1 MLAVFQRIDRENK
14 LTVASALWIHWWNAI
29 VVLRPAFSRQRTFL
43 WFIVCVAG
51 MSVRSDNLGV
61 SSIVRALGL
70 DERFY
75 DNLLDCY
82 HSTGIKLSRLSALW
96 TRTVLSLF
104 GEKIARVNGRPV
116 LLADGKKNAKE
127 GKKMPGVKSLHQDSE
142 SNTKPSFIMGHSTQ
156 AVAVLARAASTFFAV
171 PLDIK
176 IHEGLIFSNRD
187 KRTLLD
193 KLLNL
198 VNNLKL
204 NEPCYLVADAYYAS
218 GKMVKGTLAQGHDL
232 VTRAKSNCVAYSPLP
247 APRGKRPPGRPKLYG
262 KKLKLS
268 NLFRSTL
275 KVSEIPSPVY
285 DEKGIMI
292 RVRCCDLLWRPAGRL
307 VRFVLVEHPTR
318 GRLILM
324 CSDLQLD
331 AVQIIRLYG
340 LRFKIELGFKQA
352 AHVIGTFDYHFW
364 MMDMK
369 PLKRRNGNQHLHRE
383 SEAYRCAVRRKLN
396 AYHIFLFTG
405 VVAQGLMH
413 YLSSCHTDLV
423 WRSFG
428 SWLRTVR
435 KGVAPSEMV
444 VTMALRNTLS
454 EFLLVC
460 SGTNIM
466 AKFIEERQDRSR
478 ADFFGKAA

>member
-1 MLAVFQRIDRENK
+1 MA
-14 LTVASALWIHWWNAI
+14 TSTLWIHWYKAI
-29 VVLRPAFSRQRTFL
+29 AALRPAFSRQQTFL
-43 WFIVCVAG
+43 WFVVCVAG
-51 MSVRSDNLGV
+51 MSVRSDNLGA
-61 SSIVRALGL
+61 SSIVRALALNQQCYG
-70 DERFY
+70 Y
-75 DNLLDCY
+75 LLRCY
-82 HSTGIKLSRLSALW
+82 HSTAIKLARLSGLW
-96 TRTVLSLF
+96 TRLVLSLF
-104 GEKIARVNGRPV
+104 GEKIERVNGRPV
-116 LLADGKKNAKE
+116 LLADGKKNAKT
-127 GKKMPGVKSLHQDSE
+127 GKKMPAVKQLHQDSE

-156 AVAVLARAASTFFAV
+156 AVSVLARAASSFFAV

-187 KRTLLD
+187 RRTLLD
-193 KLLNL
+193 KLLGL
-198 VNNLKL
+198 L
-204 NEPCYLVADAYYAS
+204 NDLQLDAPCYLVADAYYAS

-232 VTRAKSNCVAYSPLP
+232 VTRAKSNCVAYRRAPVPRSKP
-247 APRGKRPPGRPKLYG
+247 APGRPRRYG

-268 NLFRSTL
+268 SLFHRTL
-275 KVSEIPSPVY
+275 KVTEIPSPVY

-292 RVRCCDLLWRPAGRL
+292 RVRCCDLLWRPAAQL

-324 CSDLQLD
+324 CTDLRLD
-331 AVQIIRLYG
+331 AAEIIRLYG

-352 AHVIGTFDYHFW
+352 AQVVGTFDYHFW

-383 SEAYRCAVRRKLN
+383 SEAYRRAIRRKMS
-396 AYHIFLFTG
+396 AYHVFLFAG

-413 YLSSCHTDLV
+413 YLSSCHTDAV

-428 SWLRTVR
+428 SWLRTIR

-460 SGTNIM
+460 SASNIM
-466 AKFIEERQDRSR
+466 VKFIRQRQDRSR
-478 ADFFGKAA
+478 ADFFRKAA

>member
-1 MLAVFQRIDRENK
+1 VLQQIGRENK
-14 LTVASALWIHWWNAI
+14 LTGASALWIHWWNAI
-29 VVLRPAFSRQRTFL
+29 VLLRPAFSRQRTFL

-61 SSIVRALGL
+61 SSIVRALAL

-82 HSTGIKLSRLSALW
+82 HSTGIKWSRLSALW
-96 TRTVLSLF
+96 TRTVLRLF
-104 GEKIARVNGRPV
+104 GEKIERLNGRPV
-116 LLADGKKNAKE
+116 LLADGKKNAKA
-127 GKKMPGVKSLHQDSE
+127 GKKIPGVKSLRQDSE
-142 SNTKPSFIMGHSTQ
+142 SNTKPPFIMGHSTQ

-176 IHEGLIFSNRD
+176 VHEGLIFSNRD

-193 KLLNL
+193 KLLNI
-198 VNNLKL
+198 VNSRKL

-232 VTRAKSNCVAYSPLP
+232 VTRAKSNGVAYYPLP
-247 APRGKRPPGRPKLYG
+247 APRAKCAPGRPKRYG

-268 NLFRSTL
+268 NLFRSAL
-275 KVSEIPSPVY
+275 EVREIPSPVY
-285 DEKGIMI
+285 DEKNIVL
-292 RVRCCDLLWRPAGRL
+292 RVRGCDLLCRPAGRL

-324 CSDLQLD
+324 CSDLKLD
-331 AVQIIRLYG
+331 AVEIIRLYG

-352 AHVIGTFDYHFW
+352 AQVIGTFDYHFW
-364 MMDMK
+364 MRDMK
-369 PLKRRNGNQHLHRE
+369 PLKRCNGHQHLQRE
-383 SEAYRCAVRRKLN
+383 SGANRCAVRRKLTVF
-396 AYHIFLFTG
+396 HVFLFTG

-413 YLSSCHTDLV
+413 YLSSCHTDAV

-428 SWLRTVR
+428 SWLRTIR

-454 EFLLVC
+454 AFLLVC

-466 AKFIEERQDRSR
+466 AKFIQERQDRSR
-478 ADFFGKAA
+478 VDFFAKVA

>member
-1 MLAVFQRIDRENK
+1 MAR
-14 LTVASALWIHWWNAI
+14 TLWMHWYKAI
-29 VVLRPAFSRQRTFL
+29 VALRPAFSRQQTFL
-43 WFIVCVAG
+43 WFVVCVAG

-61 SSIVRALGL
+61 SSIVRALALNQRCYG
-70 DERFY
+70 Y
-75 DNLLDCY
+75 LLGCY
-82 HSTGIKLSRLSALW
+82 HSTAIKLSRLSALW

-104 GEKIARVNGRPV
+104 GEKIERVNTRPV
-116 LLADGKKNAKE
+116 LLADGKKNAKA
-127 GKKMPGVKSLHQDSE
+127 GKKMPGIKSLRQDSE
-142 SNTKPSFIMGHSTQ
+142 SNTKPHFIMGHSTQ
-156 AVAVLARAASTFFAV
+156 AVSVLARAAGILFAV
-171 PLDIK
+171 PLNIK
-176 IHEGLIFSNRD
+176 IHEGVIFSNRD

-198 VNNLKL
+198 ISQLKL
-204 NEPCYLVADAYYAS
+204 DEPCYLVADAYYAS
-218 GKMVKGTLAQGHDL
+218 GKMVKGTLVQGHDL
-232 VTRAKSNCVAYSPLP
+232 VTRAKSNCVAYRRAPV
-247 APRGKRPPGRPKLYG
+247 PRGKRAPGRPKRYG

-268 NLFRSTL
+268 NLFRNAL
-275 KVSEIPSPVY
+275 KFTEIPSPVY
-285 DEKGIMI
+285 DEKGITI

-324 CSDLQLD
+324 CTDLKLE
-331 AVQIIRLYG
+331 AVEIIRLYG

-352 AHVIGTFDYHFW
+352 AQVIGTFDYHFW

-383 SEAYRCAVRRKLN
+383 SDAYRRAVRRKMT
-396 AYHIFLFTG
+396 AYHVFLFAG

-413 YLSSCHTDLV
+413 YC
-423 WRSFG
+423 
-428 SWLRTVR
+428 SWLRTIR

-460 SGTNIM
+460 SGSNIM
-466 AKFIEERQDRSR
+466 AKFIAERQDRSR
-478 ADFFGKAA
+478 ADFFQKTA

>member
-1 MLAVFQRIDRENK
+1 MAG
-14 LTVASALWIHWWNAI
+14 TLWIHWYKAI
-29 VVLRPAFSRQRTFL
+29 IALRPAFSRQRTFL

-51 MSVRSDNLGV
+51 MSVRADNLGV
-61 SSIVRALGL
+61 SSIVRALAL
-70 DERFY
+70 NERCY
-75 DNLLDCY
+75 DNLLGCY
-82 HSTGIKLSRLSALW
+82 HSTAIKLSRLSALW

-104 GEKIARVNGRPV
+104 GEKIERLNGRPV

-127 GKKMPGVKSLHQDSE
+127 GKKMPAVKSLRQDSE
-142 SNTKPSFIMGHSTQ
+142 SNTKPQFIMGHSTQ
-156 AVAVLARAASTFFAV
+156 AVAVVARAASILFAV

-176 IHEGLIFSNRD
+176 IHEGVIFSNRD

-193 KLLNL
+193 KLLGL

-232 VTRAKSNCVAYSPLP
+232 VTRAKSNCVAYHPAP
-247 APRGKRPPGRPKLYG
+247 APRATRAPGRPKRYG

-268 NLFRSTL
+268 NLFHSTL
-275 KVSEIPSPVY
+275 AVREIPSPVY
-285 DEKGIMI
+285 DENNIML

-307 VRFVLVEHPTR
+307 VRFVLVEHPSR

-324 CSDLQLD
+324 CSDLKLD
-331 AVQIIRLYG
+331 AVEIIRLYG

-352 AHVIGTFDYHFW
+352 AQVIGTFDYHFW
-364 MMDMK
+364 MRDMK

-383 SEAYRCAVRRKLN
+383 SGAYRRAVRTKMT
-396 AYHIFLFTG
+396 AYHVFLFAG

-413 YLSSCHTDLV
+413 YLSSCHTDAV

-428 SWLRTVR
+428 SWLRTIR

-444 VTMALRNTLS
+444 VTMALRNSLS

-460 SGTNIM
+460 SGSNIM
-466 AKFIEERQDRSR
+466 AKFIHERQDRSR
-478 ADFFGKAA
+478 ADFFRKAV

>member
-1 MLAVFQRIDRENK
+1 M
-14 LTVASALWIHWWNAI
+14 HWYQAI
-29 VVLRPAFSRQRTFL
+29 TALRPAFSRQQTFL

-61 SSIVRALGL
+61 SSIVRALAL
-70 DERFY
+70 NERCY
-75 DNLLDCY
+75 DNLLGCY
-82 HSTGIKLSRLSALW
+82 HSTAIKLSRLSALW

-104 GEKIARVNGRPV
+104 GEKIERVNGRPV
-116 LLADGKKNAKE
+116 LLADGKKNAKQ
-127 GKKMPGVKSLHQDSE
+127 GKKMPGVKSLRQDSE
-142 SNTKPSFIMGHSTQ
+142 SNTKPPFIMGHSTQ
-156 AVAVLARAASTFFAV
+156 AVSVLARAAGILFAV

-176 IHEGLIFSNRD
+176 IHEGVIFSNRD

-198 VNNLKL
+198 VSQLKL
-204 NEPCYLVADAYYAS
+204 DEPCYLVADAYYAS
-218 GKMVKGTLAQGHDL
+218 GKMVKGTLAQEHDL
-232 VTRAKSNCVAYSPLP
+232 VTRAKSNCVAYRR
-247 APRGKRPPGRPKLYG
+247 APVRRGKRAPGRPKTYG
-262 KKLKLS
+262 KKQKLS
-268 NLFRSTL
+268 NLFRRPSTFTQ
-275 KVSEIPSPVY
+275 IPSPVY
-285 DEKGIMI
+285 DEKGILI

-318 GRLILM
+318 GRWILM
-324 CSDLQLD
+324 CTDLTLE
-331 AVQIIRLYG
+331 AVEIIRLYG

-352 AHVIGTFDYHFW
+352 TQVIGTFNYHFW

-383 SEAYRCAVRRKLN
+383 SDAYRRAVRRKMTD
-396 AYHIFLFTG
+396 YHVFLFAG

-413 YLSSCHTDLV
+413 YLSSCHTDAV

-428 SWLRTVR
+428 SWLRTIR

-460 SGTNIM
+460 SGSNIL

-478 ADFFGKAA
+478 ADFFRKAA

>member
-1 MLAVFQRIDRENK
+1 M
-14 LTVASALWIHWWNAI
+14 TSTLWIHWYQAI
-29 VVLRPAFSRQRTFL
+29 VALRPAFSRQQTFL
-43 WFIVCVAG
+43 WFIACVAG
-51 MSVRSDNLGV
+51 MSVRSDSLGV
-61 SSIVRALGL
+61 SSIVRALAL
-70 DERFY
+70 DARCY

-82 HSTGIKLSRLSALW
+82 HSTGIKLSRLSAVW

-104 GEKIARVNGRPV
+104 GENIERVNARPV
-116 LLADGKKNAKE
+116 LLADGKKNAKA
-127 GKKMPGVKSLHQDSE
+127 GKKMPAVKHLHQESE

-156 AVAVLARAASTFFAV
+156 AVSVLARAASTLFAV

-198 VNNLKL
+198 VNNLTLK
-204 NEPCYLVADAYYAS
+204 EPCYLIADAYYAS

-232 VTRAKSNCVAYSPLP
+232 VTRAKSNCVAYHR
-247 APRGKRPPGRPKLYG
+247 APVARGKRVPGRPKRYG

-268 NLFRSTL
+268 NLFRNAL
-275 KVSEIPSPVY
+275 KFTEIPSPVY
-285 DEKGIMI
+285 DEKGSMI

-324 CSDLQLD
+324 CTDLKLE
-331 AVQIIRLYG
+331 AVEIIRLYG

-352 AHVIGTFDYHFW
+352 AQVIGTFDYHFW

-383 SEAYRCAVRRKLN
+383 TDAYRDAVRRKIS
-396 AYHIFLFTG
+396 AYHVFLFAG

-413 YLSSCHTDLV
+413 YLSSCHAEAV

-428 SWLRTVR
+428 SWLRTIR

-460 SGTNIM
+460 SGSNIV

-478 ADFFGKAA
+478 ADFFRKAG

>member
-1 MLAVFQRIDRENK
+1 M
-14 LTVASALWIHWWNAI
+14 TGALWIHWYNAI
-29 VVLRPAFSRQRTFL
+29 VGLRPAFSRQQTFL

-61 SSIVRALGL
+61 SSIVGALAL
-70 DERFY
+70 HERCY

-82 HSTGIKLSRLSALW
+82 HSTAIKLSRLSALW

-104 GEKIARVNGRPV
+104 GDKIERVKDRPV

-127 GKKMPGVKSLHQDSE
+127 GKKMPGVKSLRQDSAA
-142 SNTKPSFIMGHSTQ
+142 NTKPPFIMGHSTQ
-156 AVAVLARAASTFFAV
+156 AVSVLARAASILFAV

-193 KLLNL
+193 KLLAL

-232 VTRAKSNCVAYSPLP
+232 VTRAKSNCVAYRPAS
-247 APRGKRPPGRPKLYG
+247 APRGKRAPGRPKRYG
-262 KKLKLS
+262 KKVKLS
-268 NLFRSTL
+268 RLFRSAL
-275 KVSEIPSPVY
+275 KVTEIPSPVY

-324 CSDLQLD
+324 CTDLKLE
-331 AVQIIRLYG
+331 AVEIIRLYG

-352 AHVIGTFDYHFW
+352 AQVIGTFDYHFW

-383 SEAYRCAVRRKLN
+383 SDAYRRAVRRKMT
-396 AYHIFLFTG
+396 AYHVFLFAG

-413 YLSSCHTDLV
+413 YLSSCHLDTV
-423 WRSFG
+423 WYSFG
-428 SWLRTVR
+428 SWLRTIR

-454 EFLLVC
+454 EFLSVF
-460 SGTNIM
+460 SGSNTM
-466 AKFIEERQDRSR
+466 AKFIQQRQDRSR

>member
-1 MLAVFQRIDRENK
+1 MPS
-14 LTVASALWIHWWNAI
+14 TLWRHWYQAI
-29 VVLRPAFSRQRTFL
+29 AALRPAFCRQQTFL

-61 SSIVRALGL
+61 SSIVRALAL
-70 DERFY
+70 NERCY
-75 DNLLDCY
+75 GYLLGCY
-82 HSTGIKLSRLSALW
+82 HSTAIKLSQLSALW

-104 GEKIARVNGRPV
+104 GEKIERLNGRPI
-116 LLADGKKNAKE
+116 LLADGKKNPKA
-127 GKKMPGVKSLHQDSE
+127 GKKMPGVKRLHQESE
-142 SNTKPSFIMGHSTQ
+142 SNTKPPFIMGHSTQ
-156 AVAVLARAASTFFAV
+156 AVSALAQAAGILFAV

-193 KLLNL
+193 KLLDL

-204 NEPCYLVADAYYAS
+204 DQPCYLVADAYYAS

-232 VTRAKSNCVAYSPLP
+232 VTRAKSNCVAYHRAP
-247 APRGKRPPGRPKLYG
+247 APRGKRAPGRPRRYG
-262 KKLKLS
+262 KKQKLS
-268 NLFRSTL
+268 NLFRRTSTFI
-275 KVSEIPSPVY
+275 EIPSPVY
-285 DEKGIMI
+285 DEKRVMI
-292 RVRCCDLLWRPAGRL
+292 RLRCCDLLWRPAGRL

-324 CSDLQLD
+324 CTDLELEP
-331 AVQIIRLYG
+331 VEIIRLYG

-352 AHVIGTFDYHFW
+352 AQVLGTFDYHFW
-364 MMDMK
+364 MKDMK

-383 SEAYRCAVRRKLN
+383 TDAYRRAVRRKMR
-396 AYHIFLFTG
+396 AYHVFLFAA

-413 YLSSCHTDLV
+413 YLSACHTEAV

-428 SWLRTVR
+428 SWLRTIR
-435 KGVAPSEMV
+435 SGVAPSEMV
-444 VTMALRNTLS
+444 VTMALRNTLP
-454 EFLLVC
+454 EFLLVF

-466 AKFIEERQDRSR
+466 AKFIEQRLDRSR